1 MGSKGLSFL
10 WPNEVIGNDTYL
22 MRVFKAYICPT
33 HTFPQLVWQGIAPQ
47 LGNDHLIN
55 HER

>member
-10 WPNEVIGNDTYL
+10 WPNEVIGNDTDL